1 MRTKTTI
8 LSVSAVLI
16 LLILAAFA
24 GCTDTAP
31 EENETPGAAPT
42 TPAAG
47 TGVLRI
53 ATTTSLENTGLLA
66 ELERVY
72 EGTTGMDLQFIAQG
86 TGQSL
91 DTARRGD
98 VDLVLVHSPGLEK
111 EFEDEGYGINPRCIA
126 YNFFI
131 IVGPRDDPAGIAGM
145 DPVEAFKTIYIA
157 GTNNTPGVAFV
168 SRGDNS
174 GTHNQEKAL
183 WEEAGYDYESDIM
196 EGAGAWYVDAGKG
209 MGDTLILANEKN
221 AYTLTDEGTYLSFAD
236 RLALVP
242 VIEEGTELMNR
253 YSAIAVNPA
262 KHPDT
267 NAQGAADF
275 INWLISDEGKQLIGD
290 FGTAE
295 FGKPLFIPLYAP
307 ECTEPPFNCTCA
319 EPVPT
324 PA

>member
-1 MRTKTTI
+1 MRTNTTI
-8 LSVSAVLI
+8 LSIGMVLI
-16 LLILAAFA
+16 LLIFATFA
-24 GCTDTAP
+24 GCTETAP
-31 EENETPGAAPT
+31 AENETPGVAPT

-47 TGVLRI
+47 TNVLRI

-72 EGTTGMDLQFIAQG
+72 ESKTGMDLQFIAQG

-98 VDLVLVHSPGLEK
+98 VDLVLVHSPGLEE
-111 EFEDEGYGINPRCIA
+111 EFVDEGYGINPRCIA
-126 YNFFI
+126 YNYFI
-131 IVGPRDDPAGIAGM
+131 IVGPESDPAGIAGT
-145 DPVEAFKTIYIA
+145 DPVAAFGTIYAA
-157 GTNNTPGVAFV
+157 GENNTPDVAFV

-183 WEEAGYDYESDIM
+183 WEEAGYNYDNDIL

-253 YSAIAVNPA
+253 YSAIAVNPG

-275 INWLISDEGKQLIGD
+275 INWLISDEGKQLVGD

-295 FGKPLFIPLYAP
+295 FGKPLFVPLYAP
-307 ECTEPPFNCTCA
+307 ECTGSPFNCTCA
-319 EPVPT
+319 EPVT
-324 PA
+324 A